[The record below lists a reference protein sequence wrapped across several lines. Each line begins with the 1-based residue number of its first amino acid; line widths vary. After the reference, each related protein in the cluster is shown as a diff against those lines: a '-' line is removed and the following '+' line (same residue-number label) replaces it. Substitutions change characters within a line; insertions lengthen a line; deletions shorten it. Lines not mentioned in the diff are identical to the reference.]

1 MDTKLIVSPLKKY
14 NSKIEKHLDYVIQN
28 RALIISNSL
37 FLTYENKTPHYII
50 IIIFFFLE

>member
-50 IIIFFFLE
+50 IIIIFFLE